1 MINYK
6 EKYLKYKK
14 KYLKIRKMF
23 GGSGLPTKKVDTY
36 DKVLLNIENFNS
48 PGAEEKIKKEIQE
61 DDEKLAQMK
70 KNVEEANKKEEQLRL
85 NDERMDIEYDNSAN
99 DKVRTQEM
107 EAVRHAVLPLAVLD
121 EIFAKGGLEKT
132 RVKGKYKSNNSNS
145 NKNSLLFGGG
155 ILIAAI
161 TSVVLLLK

>member
-23 GGSGLPTKKVDTY
+23 GGSEMLDPIKKVATIEPYSIPRDPLFQDTR
-36 DKVLLNIENFNS
+36 K
-48 PGAEEKIKKEIQE
+48 
-61 DDEKLAQMK
+61 
-70 KNVEEANKKEEQLRL
+70 
-85 NDERMDIEYDNSAN
+85 RMDIEYDNSAN
-99 DKVRTQEM
+99 DEVRTQEM